1 MRTRC
6 FAMLALL
13 WPMLG
18 WAADAS
24 YGLHGMA
31 LFGDK
36 DGLYASHLPMF
47 HAPHDT
53 QVVLRVHF
61 ANAELDVAVRL
72 EVQAG
77 TGLWTLEPEQFEL
90 SRLGPDAA
98 MPLRQFTAHAYQ
110 GHFEQ
115 DGKLRY
121 PDAALIVDEVLLF
134 SPLQHQL
141 QVRQQARYIPVGSF
155 LIKLID
161 SRPDFDHIVRL
172 RQPVAQAVQ
181 LEKNGVE
188 ANTAALA
195 RLVPII
201 GTVYYCSADLR

>member
-1 MRTRC
+1 MRFHTSQT
-6 FAMLALL
+6 
-13 WPMLG
+13 
-18 WAADAS
+18 DAGQTKGQS
-24 YGLHGMA
+24 
-31 LFGDK
+31 
-36 DGLYASHLPMF
+36 S
-47 HAPHDT
+47 
-53 QVVLRVHF
+53 
-61 ANAELDVAVRL
+61 VRT

-77 TGLWTLEPEQFEL
+77 TDSWTLEPE
-90 SRLGPDAA
+90 
-98 MPLRQFTAHAYQ
+98 QFTAHAYQ
-110 GHFEQ
+110 GHFRQ

-134 SPLQHQL
+134 RPLQHQA
-141 QVRQQARYIPVGSF
+141 QVQHQARYIPVGSF

-161 SRPDFDHIVRL
+161 SRPDFEHIVRP

-181 LEKNGVE
+181 LEKSGVE